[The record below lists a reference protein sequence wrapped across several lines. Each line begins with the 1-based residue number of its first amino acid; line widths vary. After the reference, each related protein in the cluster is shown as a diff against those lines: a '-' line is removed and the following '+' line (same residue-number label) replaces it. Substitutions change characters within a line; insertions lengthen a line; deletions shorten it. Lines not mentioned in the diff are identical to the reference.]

1 MFIDIEGP
9 LAILCADVGS
19 VAKGNFGWAGVLV
32 GPEHQDLGSGSDIVR
47 LAETVAD
54 DLNNKVPVALGFE
67 YPLFVPIPQDPAR
80 LTSARKN
87 EGQRP
92 WSAGAGSGAL
102 ATGLT
107 ETVWLLWHVREQL
120 SSVKIHTRAYLE
132 WSSFAGTGE
141 GLFLWEAFVSDAG
154 KGKSSTHVG
163 DAEIAVYRFMN
174 SLPNPDEA
182 NAITSD
188 EEVHSLLGAALL
200 RTGWTTDLTVLSS
213 PCLVIK
219 A

>member
-1 MFIDIEGP
+1 M
-9 LAILCADVGS
+9 
-19 VAKGNFGWAGVLV
+19 
-32 GPEHQDLGSGSDIVR
+32 
-47 LAETVAD
+47 
-54 DLNNKVPVALGFE
+54 
-67 YPLFVPIPQDPAR
+67 PIPQDPAR

-213 PCLVIK
+213 PCFVIK